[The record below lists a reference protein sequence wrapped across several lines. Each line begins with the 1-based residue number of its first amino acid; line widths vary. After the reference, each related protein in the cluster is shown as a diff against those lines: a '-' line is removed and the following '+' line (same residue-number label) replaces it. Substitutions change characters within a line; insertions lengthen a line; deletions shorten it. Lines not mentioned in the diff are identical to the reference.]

1 MYVNEI
7 IIYIGEILVAIGV
20 FCDLAASIGMLRFP
34 NFYVRLHAA
43 TVGTIGGAFVPLVG
57 IALIALGAEWLGTYR
72 FFLAGASIITAII
85 IIILAPVGSH
95 VLARATH
102 KARLVEVEPKIV
114 DHLEEDIKKKE
125 GDKNA

>member
-1 MYVNEI
+1 MQLSDI

-43 TVGTIGGAFVPLVG
+43 TVGTIGGAFVPLIGV
-57 IALIALGAEWLGTYR
+57 ALIAVGADWLGIYR
-72 FFLAGASIITAII
+72 FFLAGASIVTAII

-95 VLARATH
+95 VLARAAH
-102 KARLVEVEPKIV
+102 RARLVKVEPKVV
-114 DHLEEDIKKKE
+114 DHLEEDQR
-125 GDKNA
+125 GVRNA